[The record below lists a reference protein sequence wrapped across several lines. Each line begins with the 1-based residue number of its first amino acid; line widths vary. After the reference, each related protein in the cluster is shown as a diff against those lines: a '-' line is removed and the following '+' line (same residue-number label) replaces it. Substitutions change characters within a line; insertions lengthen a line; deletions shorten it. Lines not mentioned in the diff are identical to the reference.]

1 MAFGAVVEPDLNP
14 RSNTVSVTGAGH
26 LCHCVPLDLRQ
37 FNADMYPKSDH

>member
-26 LCHCVPLDLRQ
+26 LFRCVPSDPHQL
-37 FNADMYPKSDH
+37 NAGMYPKSDH